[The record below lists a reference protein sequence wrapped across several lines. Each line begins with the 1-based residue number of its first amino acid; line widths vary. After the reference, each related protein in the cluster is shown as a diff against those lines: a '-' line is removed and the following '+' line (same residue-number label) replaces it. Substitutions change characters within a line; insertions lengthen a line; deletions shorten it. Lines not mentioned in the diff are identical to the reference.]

1 VQKLLLRL
9 WERRVRKRITK
20 DDRPM
25 KIFFFADG
33 KSFFSIQEKISCILI
48 AIGYI
53 FTFTIRLK

>member
-1 VQKLLLRL
+1 M
-9 WERRVRKRITK
+9 RVTD

-25 KIFFFADG
+25 KIFFYTVG
-33 KSFFSIQEKISCILI
+33 KSFFSIEEKISCILI